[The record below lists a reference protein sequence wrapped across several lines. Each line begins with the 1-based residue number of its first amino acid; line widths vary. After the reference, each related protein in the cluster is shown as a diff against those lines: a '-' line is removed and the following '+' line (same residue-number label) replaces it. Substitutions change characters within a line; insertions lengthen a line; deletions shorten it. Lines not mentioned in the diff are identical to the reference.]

1 MFCLSLRPTRSDP
14 EPEASYNS
22 FRHQTGFCFLQGYDT
37 ISRSTSAGVTMFV
50 DGRVRIG
57 VGLNDE
63 DFRHSTSQCGAC
75 LTVESISNFGLFD
88 DDIVSW
94 NGTGTPSPFVA
105 MVMDQCTDPI
115 CTKGWLDFDIYS
127 ETQPVARGNPTDLEW
142 SFRPCPV
149 LPSETIELLLCTSVS
164 CHPHDPEDR
173 RTVDVLSDADTT
185 YAALY
190 VRNAR
195 LPIRG
200 ISHGVYGD
208 LLDRN
213 GWVISGVTIEWWDVW
228 ELTLHWQDS
237 DDVDQNRT
245 IQLSLVERAEDV
257 TAIGYRGGILLDLKF
272 QN

>member
-1 MFCLSLRPTRSDP
+1 MSLLFFSSLRPTGSIP
-14 EPEASYNS
+14 EPDASYNS

-37 ISRSTSAGVTMFV
+37 VSRSTSAGMPMFL

-63 DFRHSTSQCGAC
+63 DFHHSTSRCGAC
-75 LTVESISNFGLFD
+75 LTVHRVSNFGIFD
-88 DDIVSW
+88 DELISW
-94 NGTGTPSPFVA
+94 NGTGTASPFVA

-127 ETQPVARGNPTDLEW
+127 ETQPVAGGNPADLEW

-149 LPSETIELLLCTSVS
+149 LPSETIGLLLCTSVS
-164 CHPHDPEDR
+164 CHPHDPEGR
-173 RTVDVLSDADTT
+173 RTVDVISGADAA

-195 LPIRG
+195 LPILG
-200 ISHGVYGD
+200 ISHGVHGD

-213 GWVISGVTIEWWDVW
+213 GWVISGETISWWDAW
-228 ELTLHWQDS
+228 ELTLFWEGS
-237 DDVDQNRT
+237 GSRT
-245 IQLSLVERAEDV
+245 VRLSLHELAAEP
-257 TAIGYRGGILLDLKF
+257 TAVGYRGGILIDLKF